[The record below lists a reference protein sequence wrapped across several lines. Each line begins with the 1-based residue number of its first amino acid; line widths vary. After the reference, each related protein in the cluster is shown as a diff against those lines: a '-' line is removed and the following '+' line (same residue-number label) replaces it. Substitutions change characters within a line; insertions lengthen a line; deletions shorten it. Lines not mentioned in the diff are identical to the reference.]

1 MKYQLGKTAFAGLI
15 LMLLCGALLSAQTAD
30 EIIRR
35 LENNQVHETAR
46 TEGKMI
52 IHDRFGT
59 KTVSYIS
66 YARGEEETLIEFTS
80 KHERGQ
86 KILRTDDKIYL
97 YYPDASELIR
107 LQGSALRDSVM
118 GSDMSYE
125 DMTGGKGLLE
135 DYSVELKGSEGINGN
150 ECFRLLLTAK
160 SRRVAY
166 YQQTLWV
173 DTEEYVTRRA
183 RQFSRSGDL
192 LKEMNV
198 GEIIQ
203 TEGKT
208 IPKHITIKDNLKR
221 NSETEFILQSIEIG
235 IRLPA
240 DIFSLQELTW

>member
-1 MKYQLGKTAFAGLI
+1 MITAATAF
-15 LMLLCGALLSAQTAD
+15 LSAQEAE

-35 LENNQVHETAR
+35 LEDNQVHKTAK
-46 TEGKMI
+46 TTGKMV

-66 YARGEEETLIEFTS
+66 YAKGEDQTLVEFTS

-86 KILRTDDKIYL
+86 KILRTNDRIYL

-107 LQGSALRDSVM
+107 LEGTALRDSVM

-135 DYSVELKGSEGINGN
+135 DYDVRLKGTGTVNGSE
-150 ECFRLLLTAK
+150 CYRLILTAK
-160 SRRVAY
+160 RRRVPY

-173 DTEEYVTRRA
+173 DTELYVTRRIH
-183 RQFSRSGDL
+183 QFSRSGDL
-192 LKEMNV
+192 LKELDIE
-198 GEIIQ
+198 EIVQ
-203 TEGKT
+203 TQGKT
-208 IPKHITIKDNLKR
+208 LPKHIIIKDKLKR
-221 NSETEFILQSIEIG
+221 NSETEFIMESIEIG

-240 DIFSLQELTW
+240 GTFSLEELTW